1 MQVLGP
7 CSSWVVIFPV
17 NEHSHASNEGQH
29 HTVTNCG
36 LEIKDGKGSGGLEKI
51 RRDLE
56 SMLKMMKNFEGI

>member
-7 CSSWVVIFPV
+7 CSSWAVIFPV

-51 RRDLE
+51 RRDL
-56 SMLKMMKNFEGI
+56 NPC